1 MLFSFISVSQ
11 ARHDLESRSLSF
23 SILFRKYLPS
33 SSTPFNESP
42 FCKWSQ
48 TTSISWGETF
58 SLLPVV
64 ELIMGPNLFPLRRY
78 ITISDLWL
86 SFKITPLVISL
97 KSVECS
103 STQGGSSRNQWWSN
117 LSSLYTSWISVSR
130 IPSPISRKVL
140 EKSNNT
146 INYRV
151 LSTSSCTRLGV
162 APKLVCCVGDR
173 CGMSWPS
180 RGRVVCGFSPN
191 LRLDNQ

>member
-97 KSVECS
+97 KSVEY
-103 STQGGSSRNQWWSN
+103 STQGGSSRNQWWPN
-117 LSSLYTSWISVSR
+117 LSSLYTSWISVSI

-146 INYRV
+146 INYRI

-173 CGMSWPS
+173 CGMSWLS